1 MFLKVLFDFHVYQ
14 VYHKR
19 EDNKFYINIFL
30 VTAPGHSQAQAI
42 PGDHEKSFNDL
53 IAHNKLLSYW
63 RTSKRSKPMSSDK
76 EYGTCDY
83 ISTQEITRQ
92 QAAYFDQHRMIG

>member
-1 MFLKVLFDFHVYQ
+1 MLKTILYDFHVYQ

-30 VTAPGHSQAQAI
+30 VTAPGHSQAQTI
-42 PGDHEKSFNDL
+42 PGKHEKSFNDL

-63 RTSKRSKPMSSDK
+63 SSSKRSNPMSIDK
-76 EYGTCDY
+76 AYGTCDY
-83 ISTQEITRQ
+83 VSTQEITRQ
-92 QAAYFDQHRMIG
+92 QAAYFDQNRMMG